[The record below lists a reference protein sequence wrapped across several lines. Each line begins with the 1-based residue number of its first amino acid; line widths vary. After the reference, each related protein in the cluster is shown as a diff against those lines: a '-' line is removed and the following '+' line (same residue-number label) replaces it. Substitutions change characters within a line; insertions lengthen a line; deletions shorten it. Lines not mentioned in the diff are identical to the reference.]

1 MLVPAKRKVTI
12 KKVPKRNNSRGS
24 DSKSVSPRTGAT
36 TKRRSVLGE
45 SKHGPGS
52 GPQWKAGGIR
62 YPNLYKALLE
72 EPSRMRRTKLLEDN
86 SRAEKGDGRIMR
98 RPTRTRIKNQ

>member
-1 MLVPAKRKVTI
+1 MLAPAKRKPTI
-12 KKVPKRNNSRGS
+12 KRILKRGITRGS

-36 TKRRSVLGE
+36 AKRRSVLGE
-45 SKHGPGS
+45 GKYGPGS
-52 GPQWKAGGIR
+52 GPQWKTGGTR

-86 SRAEKGDGRIMR
+86 SRAKEGNSRNMR
-98 RPTRTRIKNQ
+98 RPTRAWIRNQ